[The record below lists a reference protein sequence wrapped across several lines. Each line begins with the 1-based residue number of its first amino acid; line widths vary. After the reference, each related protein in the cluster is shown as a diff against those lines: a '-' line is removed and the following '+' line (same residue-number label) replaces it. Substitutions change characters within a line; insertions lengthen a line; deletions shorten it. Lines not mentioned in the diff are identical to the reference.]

1 MVSTCT
7 LIAFKRNELNLF
19 WTGNFYDEILLDPFK
34 NELDKKS
41 VKLISF
47 FNIGVSQD
55 LRKKYALNSGVE

>member
-1 MVSTCT
+1 MITACT

-47 FNIGVSQD
+47 FNVGVS
-55 LRKKYALNSGVE
+55 